1 MALSLIEQVR
11 LLVQDNTPGLYIISD
26 DEINFLLQRNGNR
39 VNPTAMEAAKIIL
52 MNLSMRGDS
61 TVDIFS
67 IKGGKA
73 AEQYRLAL
81 QLFLKDPNLNPV
93 LNNVQGYVGGVSK
106 SDMVANDGNPDNNF
120 VPSTKSPDYPDSPF
134 GI

>member
-1 MALSLIEQVR
+1 MALSNIDAVR

-26 DEINFLLQRNGNR
+26 EEINFLLQRNNNKL
-39 VNPTAMEAAKIIL
+39 NPTALEAAKIIL

-81 QLFLKDPNLNPV
+81 QLFLKDPNLNPMI
-93 LNNVQGYVGGVSK
+93 NNVQGYFGGVSK
-106 SDMVANDGNPDNNF
+106 SDMVANDGNLDNNL
-120 VPSTKSPDYPDSPF
+120 VPSTKSTSTPNDYF
-134 GI
+134 GV

>member
-1 MALSLIEQVR
+1 MALSLIDSIR

-26 DEINFLLQRNGNR
+26 DEIGYLLERNNQSINR
-39 VNPTAMEAAKIIL
+39 TAMDAARIIL
-52 MNLSMRGDS
+52 LNLSMRGDS

-67 IKGGKA
+67 IKGAKA

-93 LNNVQGYVGGVSK
+93 LQSVQGYFGGVSK
-106 SDMVANDGNPDNNF
+106 SDMEANDGNLDNNL
-120 VPSTKSPDYPDSPF
+120 VPNVNSTSTPSSYF
-134 GI
+134 GV

>member
-1 MALSLIEQVR
+1 MALSLIDQVR

-26 DEINFLLQRNGNR
+26 EEINFLLQRNGNR
-39 VNPTAMEAAKIIL
+39 LNPTALEAAKIIL

-81 QLFLKDPNLNPV
+81 QLFIKDPNMNPM
-93 LNNVQGYVGGVSK
+93 LNNVQGYFGGVSK
-106 SDMVANDGNPDNNF
+106 SDMVANDGNLDNNLVPSAKSTSTPDN
-120 VPSTKSPDYPDSPF
+120 YF
-134 GI
+134 GV

>member
-1 MALSLIEQVR
+1 MALSLIDQVR

-26 DEINFLLQRNGNR
+26 EEINFLLQRNNNR
-39 VNPTAMEAAKIIL
+39 LNPTALEAAKIIL
-52 MNLSMRGDS
+52 MNFSMRGDS

-81 QLFLKDPNLNPV
+81 QLLIKDPNLNPMI
-93 LNNVQGYVGGVSK
+93 NNVQGYFGGVSK
-106 SDMVANDGNPDNNF
+106 SDMVANDGNLDNNL
-120 VPSTKSPDYPDSPF
+120 VPSAKSTSTPNDYF
-134 GI
+134 GV

>member
-1 MALSLIEQVR
+1 MALSNIDAVR

-26 DEINFLLQRNGNR
+26 EEINFLLQRNNNKL
-39 VNPTAMEAAKIIL
+39 NPTALEAAKIIL

-81 QLFLKDPNLNPV
+81 QLFLKDPNLNPMI
-93 LNNVQGYVGGVSK
+93 NNVQGYFGGVSK
-106 SDMVANDGNPDNNF
+106 SDMVANDGNLDNNL
-120 VPSTKSPDYPDSPF
+120 VPSAKSTDTPDDYFSV
-134 GI
+134 

>member
-1 MALSLIEQVR
+1 MALSLIDQVR

-26 DEINFLLQRNGNR
+26 EEINFLLQRNNNKL
-39 VNPTAMEAAKIIL
+39 NPTALEAAKIIL

-81 QLFLKDPNLNPV
+81 QLFLKDPNLNPMI
-93 LNNVQGYVGGVSK
+93 NNVQGYFGGVSK
-106 SDMVANDGNPDNNF
+106 SDMVANDGNLDNNL
-120 VPSTKSPDYPDSPF
+120 VPSAKSTDTPDDYFSV
-134 GI
+134 